1 MRLES
6 TPLIIKQLII
16 VTVVTSLLC
25 ATVQLILDGIG
36 IFPGPQD
43 LLSLSWWGISSGFI
57 WQPFTYMFVDAK
69 TTGLSFSYLF
79 GLVFNMYILWMIG
92 TSVLE
97 LIGKTSFINFYVGS
111 GALSG
116 IVGIIFVLITGQYVH
131 FASSTT
137 PLIALFTLWGMAFP
151 EVEILLLFSVS
162 LKTKWLVTGALAY
175 LILGTLA
182 ELNFPT
188 LFVYTTAIFI
198 GYGYAICVLGLQSP
212 FEFTKNF
219 DSWLCR
225 QWFFVCR
232 HLPRWLHAP
241 SKMSDSKNKII
252 DLGTKQQHEEEE
264 RFVSAMLDKI
274 VKEGEDALTWNEQQR
289 LKRIYE
295 RKGL

>member
-16 VTVVTSLLC
+16 ATVVTSLLC
-25 ATVQLILDGIG
+25 ATVQLILDRMGV
-36 IFPGPQD
+36 FPGPQE

-69 TTGLSFSYLF
+69 TTSLSFSYLF
-79 GLVFNMYILWMIG
+79 ALVFNMYILWMIG
-92 TSVLE
+92 TSIFE
-97 LIGKTSFINFYVGS
+97 LIGKHSFINLYLLS

-116 IVGIIFVLITGQYVH
+116 IVGILFVVITGQYVH
-131 FASSTT
+131 FAGSTT

-151 EVEILLLFSVS
+151 EVEIFLFLSIS
-162 LKTKWLVTGALAY
+162 LKTKWLVVGVLAY
-175 LILGTLA
+175 LLLGTLA

-188 LFVYTTAIFI
+188 IFVYATAIFI
-198 GYGYAICVLGLQSP
+198 GYGYAICSLGLQSP
-212 FEFTKNF
+212 FEFTRKF
-219 DSWLCR
+219 DSWLCK

-232 HLPRWLHAP
+232 HLPRWLHVP
-241 SKMSDSKNKII
+241 SKTSDSKSKII
-252 DLGTKQQHEEEE
+252 DLGSKQQHEEDEK
-264 RFVSAMLDKI
+264 FVTAMVEKMAE
-274 VKEGEDALTWNEQQR
+274 EGEEALTWNEQQR